1 MTSLISFLFL
11 QEEGRKISRGF
22 KWIWFVRRIFH
33 ACIHTYIHPD
43 SYPESLRYCT
53 GEVLQ
58 FVLVH
63 IQIER
68 DNRQSSN
75 LVDRKWLTM
84 DFGRNAMWS
93 TMSVSAAQTSQSWSP
108 KSSFNNDNYLP
119 NYIWPTYVYKLSS
132 SIWLSMGSL
141 SFERLW
147 SDLFILLVQC
157 SSQRISITLKLE
169 LHEFGLNPSYDWP
182 DKEERAP
189 SRGEVSFYRN
199 VIQGQKM
206 SPS

>member
-1 MTSLISFLFL
+1 M
-11 QEEGRKISRGF
+11 
-22 KWIWFVRRIFH
+22 
-33 ACIHTYIHPD
+33 HTYIHTPWLL
-43 SYPESLRYCT
+43 SRIF
-53 GEVLQ
+53 EVLYRWSVTIR
-58 FVLVH
+58 FSTH
-63 IQIER
+63 PDRER
-68 DNRQSSN
+68 QQAKLQLSGPKVTNYGFWTQCHVINDVCVCCANIPI
-75 LVDRKWLTM
+75 LIT
-84 DFGRNAMWS
+84 
-93 TMSVSAAQTSQSWSP
+93 